1 MTLSPGDRL
10 GPYEIASPLGSGG
23 MGEVFRARDTR
34 LGREVAVKVLPE
46 SFASDAVALSR
57 FETEAR
63 AVAALSHP
71 NILAIH
77 DFGTADGV
85 LYAVMELL
93 EGETLA
99 DRIERSLLPWRK
111 AVDIGTA
118 IAEGLSAAHARGI
131 IHRDLK
137 PENVFLTSQGL
148 VKILDFGLARARPA
162 SPSGNQTS
170 VPTTPV
176 HTAPGYIIG
185 TIGYMSPEQIRGG
198 TADARSDIFS
208 FGCVLYE
215 MVTGL
220 RPFSRGSPAETMA
233 AILKEEPEEPAA
245 VGRTIPADLSRVIS
259 HCLEKNPDERF
270 QSARDLAFSLKAL
283 GASSMSSSTSAG
295 LAIPRS
301 PRRVGLF
308 LAVGALLALAAGGAF
323 LAGRLS
329 RRDVASPPPHYQQLT
344 FRRGAIL
351 AARFAPDGHTIVY
364 TSGWDGR
371 ALETFSTRPEFPE
384 SRSLGLSG
392 AVIVAVSN
400 SGEMAVLLHARHI
413 AHLEARGT
421 LARLPLSGGAP
432 RQVLEDVEWA
442 AWSPDGKDL
451 AVVHDSNGRDQV
463 EYPIGHVL
471 YETPGWVSNPRF
483 LPDGQ
488 GLVFLEHPIRWD
500 DHGSVAML
508 SLDGKRRALTHDFES
523 IGGLAYFSPGR
534 EIWFSAAE
542 SGISWSVYG
551 VNLSGALRPV
561 GRAPGGL
568 TIEDIDPEGRA
579 LVARNT
585 WRSGI
590 LFGGAGSERERDL
603 SWLDASATG
612 DLSADGR
619 QILFHDYGEA
629 AGPSYSVCLRSTD
642 GSAPVRLGEGMAFA
656 LSPDEKSVISALPTA
671 PQQLVLLP
679 TGAGQPVV
687 LPRGPIVS
695 YQWASWFPDGRRIL
709 FSGREASG
717 PARVY
722 VQQASGG
729 PPQPVSPPGF
739 SLRSAHAVSP
749 EGRWAAVLGPGAEGK
764 LLPLAGGAPRALVA
778 MRPGEVQCQWTAD
791 GKGIYVSAPG
801 ETRTELWKIDLASGR
816 RDLVRRIEP
825 SDVAGLVN
833 VSGARVTPDGRT
845 YAYTYDRRLSDLY
858 LASGWR

>member
-1 MTLSPGDRL
+1 LTLAPGDRL
-10 GPYEIASPLGSGG
+10 GPYQIVSPLGSGG

-77 DFGTADGV
+77 DFGSADGT

-99 DRIERSLLPWRK
+99 DRIERSALPWRK
-111 AVDIGTA
+111 AVEIATA

-137 PENVFLTSQGL
+137 PENVFLTSHGH
-148 VKILDFGLARARPA
+148 VKILDFGLARAGPV
-162 SPSGNQTS
+162 PFLGNQTN
-170 VPTTPV
+170 VPTTPA
-176 HTAPGYIIG
+176 HTTPGYVVG
-185 TIGYMSPEQIRGG
+185 TVGYMSPEQVRGG

-215 MVTGL
+215 MVTGMP
-220 RPFSRGSPAETMA
+220 PFFRGSPAETMA
-233 AILKEEPEEPAA
+233 AILKEEPEEPASIGRA
-245 VGRTIPADLSRVIS
+245 VPADLSLLVG
-259 HCLEKNPDERF
+259 HCLEKKPDERF
-270 QSARDLAFSLKAL
+270 QSARDLAYSVRAL
-283 GASSMSSSTSAG
+283 TTISSASSASAAPAMPRSQIRVRFLAATGAIG
-295 LAIPRS
+295 LAAA
-301 PRRVGLF
+301 
-308 LAVGALLALAAGGAF
+308 AVF

-329 RRDVASPPPHYQQLT
+329 RREAPMTPPSYQQLT
-344 FRRGAIL
+344 FRRGL
-351 AARFAPDGHTIVY
+351 VLGARFTPDGHTIVY
-364 TSGWDGR
+364 TSGWDGSG
-371 ALETFSTRPEFPE
+371 LDTYSTRPEFPE
-384 SRSLGLSG
+384 SRSLGLPG
-392 AVIVAVSN
+392 ADILDVSA
-400 SGEMAVLLHARHI
+400 SGEMAILLRARHI

-421 LARLPLSGGAP
+421 LARVPLSGGSP

-442 AWSPDGKDL
+442 AWAPDGREL
-451 AVVHDSNGRDQV
+451 AVVHDVNGKDRI
-463 EYPIGHVL
+463 EYPIGRAL
-471 YETPGWVSNPRF
+471 YETSGWVSNPRF
-483 LPDGQ
+483 LPDGRS
-488 GLVFLEHPIRWD
+488 LVFLDHPVRWD

-508 SLDGKRRALTHDFES
+508 ALDGKRRRLTPEFAS
-523 IGGLAYFSPGR
+523 IGGLAYLSRGR

-551 VNLSGALRPV
+551 VDLSGKLRPV

-568 TIEDIDPEGRA
+568 TIEDIDPEGRV
-579 LVARNT
+579 LLARNS

-590 LFGGAGSERERDL
+590 LAGAAGTEAERDL

-612 DLSADGR
+612 DLSADGK

-629 AGPSYSVCLRSTD
+629 AGPGYSVCLRNLD
-642 GSAPVRLGEGMAFA
+642 GSASVRLGEGMALA
-656 LSPDEKSVISALPTA
+656 LSPDGKAAISALA
-671 PQQLVLLP
+671 ASPQQLVLLP
-679 TGAGQPVV
+679 TEAGQPFA

-695 YQWASWFPDGRRIL
+695 YQWASWFPDGKRIL

-717 PARVY
+717 PARIY
-722 VQQASGG
+722 VQPVSGG
-729 PPQPVSPPGF
+729 PPRPVSPPGF
-739 SLRSAHAVSP
+739 SLRSPHAVSP
-749 EGRWAAVLGPGAEGK
+749 DGRWAAVVGPGAEGA
-764 LLPLAGGAPRALVA
+764 LLPLPGGAPRPIAA

-791 GKGIYVSAPG
+791 GRGIYVWAPG
-801 ETRTELWKIDLASGR
+801 ETRTEVWKIDLATGR
-816 RDLVRRIEP
+816 RDLVRRLEP
-825 SDVAGLVN
+825 SDAAGLVN
-833 VSGARVTPDGRT
+833 VSGARITPDGRT